1 MHTTGG
7 NPTATES
14 IVNYLRAKFDNDIR
28 VIVPQLA
35 MSAGTIIA
43 YVGQEIIIGRQS
55 SLGPIDPQFSGI
67 PAYNVKLEFKE
78 AKKILPKILKS
89 DFCKSIG
96 LKIKMMEDEQKLQ
109 DADLSLH
116 HAYMISLDETGAVKI
131 IKNQNGISRI
141 SFI

>member
-43 YVGQEIIIGRQS
+43 YVGQEIIIGRQFR
-55 SLGPIDPQFSGI
+55 LGSIRSTVLRNSCLQRKIRIQRSKKDLAENPQ
-67 PAYNVKLEFKE
+67 
-78 AKKILPKILKS
+78 
-89 DFCKSIG
+89 IG
-96 LKIKMMEDEQKLQ
+96 FLQK
-109 DADLSLH
+109 H
-116 HAYMISLDETGAVKI
+116 W
-131 IKNQNGISRI
+131 IKNQNDGR
-141 SFI
+141 